1 MWHWYFAP
9 IIVIIVFLAL
19 AINSFRGDLAA
30 MLGGFI
36 FLVVGLVIAGLLVLG
51 HFI

>member
-36 FLVVGLVIAGLLVLG
+36 LVGIAIAAVLTIGHLL
-51 HFI
+51 